1 MTDFISAPLLNKLA
15 YIYAPL
21 HAGANLQGGVTDET
35 PVYTTG
41 DPPTVTYKPCRLD
54 PQMSG
59 TTGSLIGSV
68 PTGKFAFLFQADIT
82 IKQDYILVI
91 DGNRFKVES
100 ALQFPT
106 HVEGVAVKL
115 PARTK

>member
-1 MTDFISAPLLNKLA
+1 MTDYISAPLLDKLA
-15 YIYAPL
+15 YIYAPV

-41 DPPTVTYKPCRLD
+41 DPPVAATKPCRLD

-59 TTGSLIGSV
+59 TSGSLIGSV
-68 PTGKFAFLFQADIT
+68 PTGKFAFLFQADIVV
-82 IKQDYILVI
+82 KQDYILVHA
-91 DGNRFKVES
+91 GNRFKVES
-100 ALQFPT
+100 VLSFPT
-106 HVEGVAVKL
+106 HVEGVAAKL